1 MALLRKLSY
10 TVRERLRAER
20 VAGEEV
26 GVCSAV
32 PCRTGGKGHA
42 GARAW
47 RFLRGYLMIVGALTT
62 LYVLA
67 QLLVLLFVEIARWM
81 PPQP

>member
-1 MALLRKLSY
+1 MQRGS
-10 TVRERLRAER
+10 VPHRAESPR
-20 VAGEEV
+20 
-26 GVCSAV
+26 
-32 PCRTGGKGHA
+32 RR
-42 GARAW
+42 ARAW